1 LDAGNIASAIGLA
14 RGARIISPGGAV
26 YDCDIGRVQLIMT
39 DGRKND
45 NARRLHMIPPDYYGA
60 EPDDERAF
68 DAAAEIL
75 AERLRAANQAIRD
88 AARIALPA
96 VAFLESLGVTVNGY
110 DLSRDETLAMLGG
123 ISASAEADIL
133 NACVHNY
140 YATAIDALNGLMGD
154 AEQAQA
160 DAIAQG
166 AAIDAAY
173 NGEAS

>member
-1 LDAGNIASAIGLA
+1 
-14 RGARIISPGGAV
+14 
-26 YDCDIGRVQLIMT
+26 
-39 DGRKND
+39 
-45 NARRLHMIPPDYYGA
+45 MIPPSYYGA
-60 EPDDERAF
+60 EPDDDERAF

-75 AERLRAANQAIRD
+75 AERLRAANKAIRD

-110 DLSRDETLAMLGG
+110 ELSRDETLAMLGG
-123 ISASAEADIL
+123 ISASAQPDIL
-133 NACVHNY
+133 DACVHNY
-140 YATAIDALNGLMGD
+140 ATAIYALSGLMGD

-173 NGEAS
+173 NGDAA

>member
-1 LDAGNIASAIGLA
+1 
-14 RGARIISPGGAV
+14 
-26 YDCDIGRVQLIMT
+26 
-39 DGRKND
+39 
-45 NARRLHMIPPDYYGA
+45 MIPPSYYGA
-60 EPDDERAF
+60 EPDDDEHAF

-75 AERLRAANQAIRD
+75 AERLNAANKAIRD

-133 NACVHNY
+133 DACVHN
-140 YATAIDALNGLMGD
+140 YATAIDALSGLLGD

-160 DAIAQG
+160 DAIKQG

-173 NGEAS
+173 NGDAA

>member
-1 LDAGNIASAIGLA
+1 
-14 RGARIISPGGAV
+14 
-26 YDCDIGRVQLIMT
+26 
-39 DGRKND
+39 
-45 NARRLHMIPPDYYGA
+45 MIPPSYYGA
-60 EPDDERAF
+60 EPDDDERAF

-75 AERLRAANQAIRD
+75 AERLKAANKAIRD

-133 NACVHNY
+133 DACVHN

-173 NGEAS
+173 NGDAA

>member
-1 LDAGNIASAIGLA
+1 
-14 RGARIISPGGAV
+14 
-26 YDCDIGRVQLIMT
+26 
-39 DGRKND
+39 
-45 NARRLHMIPPDYYGA
+45 MIPPSYYGA
-60 EPDDERAF
+60 EPDDDERAF
-68 DAAAEIL
+68 DAAAEVL
-75 AERLRAANQAIRD
+75 AERLKAANKAIRD

-133 NACVHNY
+133 DACVHN
-140 YATAIDALNGLMGD
+140 YATAIDALNGLLGD

-173 NGEAS
+173 NGDAA

>member
-1 LDAGNIASAIGLA
+1 
-14 RGARIISPGGAV
+14 
-26 YDCDIGRVQLIMT
+26 
-39 DGRKND
+39 
-45 NARRLHMIPPDYYGA
+45 MIPPSYYGA
-60 EPDDERAF
+60 EKDDDERAF
-68 DAAAEIL
+68 DAAAEVL
-75 AERLRAANQAIRD
+75 AERLKAANKAIRD

-140 YATAIDALNGLMGD
+140 YATATDALNGLMGD

-160 DAIAQG
+160 DAIKQG

-173 NGEAS
+173 NGDAA

>member
-1 LDAGNIASAIGLA
+1 
-14 RGARIISPGGAV
+14 
-26 YDCDIGRVQLIMT
+26 
-39 DGRKND
+39 
-45 NARRLHMIPPDYYGA
+45 MIPPSYYGA
-60 EPDDERAF
+60 EPDDDERAF

-75 AERLRAANQAIRD
+75 GERLRAANKAIRD

-123 ISASAEADIL
+123 ISVSAEADIL
-133 NACVHNY
+133 DACVHN
-140 YATAIDALNGLMGD
+140 YATAIDALNGLLGD

-173 NGEAS
+173 NGDAA

>member
-1 LDAGNIASAIGLA
+1 
-14 RGARIISPGGAV
+14 
-26 YDCDIGRVQLIMT
+26 
-39 DGRKND
+39 
-45 NARRLHMIPPDYYGA
+45 MIPPSYYGA
-60 EPDDERAF
+60 EPDDDERAF
-68 DAAAEIL
+68 DAAAEVL
-75 AERLRAANQAIRD
+75 AERLKAANKAIRD

-133 NACVHNY
+133 DACVHN
-140 YATAIDALNGLMGD
+140 YATAIDALSGLLGD

-173 NGEAS
+173 NGDAA

>member
-1 LDAGNIASAIGLA
+1 
-14 RGARIISPGGAV
+14 
-26 YDCDIGRVQLIMT
+26 
-39 DGRKND
+39 
-45 NARRLHMIPPDYYGA
+45 MIPPSYYGA
-60 EPDDERAF
+60 EPDDNERAF

-75 AERLRAANQAIRD
+75 AERLKAATKAIRD

-133 NACVHNY
+133 DACVHN
-140 YATAIDALNGLMGD
+140 YATAIDALNGLLGD
-154 AEQAQA
+154 AEQAQF
-160 DAIAQG
+160 DAIKQG

-173 NGEAS
+173 NGDAA

>member
-1 LDAGNIASAIGLA
+1 
-14 RGARIISPGGAV
+14 
-26 YDCDIGRVQLIMT
+26 
-39 DGRKND
+39 
-45 NARRLHMIPPDYYGA
+45 MIPPSYYGA
-60 EPDDERAF
+60 EPDDDERAF
-68 DAAAEIL
+68 DAAAEVL
-75 AERLRAANQAIRD
+75 AERLKAANKAIRD

-133 NACVHNY
+133 DACVHN
-140 YATAIDALNGLMGD
+140 YATAIDALNGLLGD

-160 DAIAQG
+160 DAIKQC

-173 NGEAS
+173 NGDAT

>member
-1 LDAGNIASAIGLA
+1 
-14 RGARIISPGGAV
+14 
-26 YDCDIGRVQLIMT
+26 
-39 DGRKND
+39 
-45 NARRLHMIPPDYYGA
+45 MIPPSYYGA
-60 EPDDERAF
+60 EPDDDERAF

-75 AERLRAANQAIRD
+75 AERLRAANKAIRD

-133 NACVHNY
+133 DACVHN
-140 YATAIDALNGLMGD
+140 YATAIDALNGLLGD

-173 NGEAS
+173 NGGAA

>member
-1 LDAGNIASAIGLA
+1 
-14 RGARIISPGGAV
+14 
-26 YDCDIGRVQLIMT
+26 
-39 DGRKND
+39 
-45 NARRLHMIPPDYYGA
+45 MIPPSYYGA
-60 EPDDERAF
+60 EPDDDERAF

-75 AERLRAANQAIRD
+75 AERLKAANKAIRD

-110 DLSRDETLAMLGG
+110 ELSRDETLAMLGG

-133 NACVHNY
+133 DACVHN

-173 NGEAS
+173 NGDAA

>member
-1 LDAGNIASAIGLA
+1 
-14 RGARIISPGGAV
+14 
-26 YDCDIGRVQLIMT
+26 
-39 DGRKND
+39 
-45 NARRLHMIPPDYYGA
+45 MIPPSYYGA
-60 EPDDERAF
+60 EPDDDERAF

-75 AERLRAANQAIRD
+75 AERLRAANKAIRD

-133 NACVHNY
+133 DACVHN
-140 YATAIDALNGLMGD
+140 YATAIDALNGVLGD

-173 NGEAS
+173 NGDAT

>member
-1 LDAGNIASAIGLA
+1 
-14 RGARIISPGGAV
+14 
-26 YDCDIGRVQLIMT
+26 
-39 DGRKND
+39 
-45 NARRLHMIPPDYYGA
+45 MIPPSYYGA
-60 EPDDERAF
+60 EPDDDERAF
-68 DAAAEIL
+68 DAAAEVL
-75 AERLRAANQAIRD
+75 AERLRAANKAIRD

-133 NACVHNY
+133 DACVHN
-140 YATAIDALNGLMGD
+140 YATAIDALSGLMSD

-160 DAIAQG
+160 DAIKQG

-173 NGEAS
+173 NGGAA

>member
-1 LDAGNIASAIGLA
+1 
-14 RGARIISPGGAV
+14 
-26 YDCDIGRVQLIMT
+26 
-39 DGRKND
+39 
-45 NARRLHMIPPDYYGA
+45 MIPPSYYGA
-60 EPDDERAF
+60 EPDDDERAF

-75 AERLRAANQAIRD
+75 AKRLQAANKAIRD

-133 NACVHNY
+133 DACVHN
-140 YATAIDALNGLMGD
+140 YATAIDALNGLLGD

-173 NGEAS
+173 NGDAA

>member
-1 LDAGNIASAIGLA
+1 
-14 RGARIISPGGAV
+14 
-26 YDCDIGRVQLIMT
+26 
-39 DGRKND
+39 
-45 NARRLHMIPPDYYGA
+45 MIPPSYYGA
-60 EPDDERAF
+60 EPDDDERAF
-68 DAAAEIL
+68 DAAAEVL
-75 AERLRAANQAIRD
+75 AERLKAANQAIRD

-110 DLSRDETLAMLGG
+110 DLSRDETLAMLCG

-133 NACVHNY
+133 DACVHN
-140 YATAIDALNGLMGD
+140 YATAIDALIGLMGD

-173 NGEAS
+173 NGDAA

>member
-1 LDAGNIASAIGLA
+1 
-14 RGARIISPGGAV
+14 
-26 YDCDIGRVQLIMT
+26 
-39 DGRKND
+39 
-45 NARRLHMIPPDYYGA
+45 MIPPSYYGA
-60 EPDDERAF
+60 EPDDDEGAF
-68 DAAAEIL
+68 DAAAEVL
-75 AERLRAANQAIRD
+75 AERLKAANKAIRD

-133 NACVHNY
+133 DACVHN

-154 AEQAQA
+154 AEQAQF
-160 DAIAQG
+160 DAISQG

-173 NGEAS
+173 NGGAA

>member
-1 LDAGNIASAIGLA
+1 
-14 RGARIISPGGAV
+14 
-26 YDCDIGRVQLIMT
+26 
-39 DGRKND
+39 
-45 NARRLHMIPPDYYGA
+45 MIPPSYYGA
-60 EPDDERAF
+60 EPDDDERAF
-68 DAAAEIL
+68 DAAAGVL
-75 AERLRAANQAIRD
+75 AERLKAANKAIRD

-133 NACVHNY
+133 DACVHN
-140 YATAIDALNGLMGD
+140 YATAIDALSGLMGD

-166 AAIDAAY
+166 EAIDAAY
-173 NGEAS
+173 NGDAA